1 MTGYAVEFHIPTE
14 HFMSSL
20 TKVSSTTRARH
31 RAWIRRY
38 ARRVWRAA
46 IEAGAYRTERFVA
59 LAMVQWP
66 GPSIYPAMSCAET
79 LKPVID
85 AGTDERL
92 WPDDD
97 NSHCRATVFMEA
109 PGLSAYGVTMWVYII
124 PVGRIPDMP
133 AWFVSMMPGTKG
145 TLASIELDS
154 ETEWL
159 NSNQRNEGPELDEK
173 LARIMAKGYDSWKD
187 KPAVLGDDVMLV
199 AACLCPHP
207 DLPMDSSNSAE
218 DTLAFAACGATL
230 GKLPQKPTVA
240 VSTLSPKLSRPKH
253 HGLEVMA
260 LHMPTGIYL
269 PTLLTA

>member
-133 AWFVSMMPGTKG
+133 AWFVSMMPGAKG

-159 NSNQRNEGPELDEK
+159 NSNQRNEGPERDEK

-230 GKLPQKPTVA
+230 GKLPQKPAVA

-253 HGLEVMA
+253 HDLEVMA

>member
-1 MTGYAVEFHIPTE
+1 
-14 HFMSSL
+14 MSSL

-38 ARRVWRAA
+38 ARGVWRAA
-46 IEAGAYRTERFVA
+46 IEAGAY
-59 LAMVQWP
+59 
-66 GPSIYPAMSCAET
+66 G
-79 LKPVID
+79 D
-85 AGTDERL
+85 AGTDEKL

-133 AWFVSMMPGTKG
+133 AWFVSMMPGAKG

-159 NSNQRNEGPELDEK
+159 NSNQRDEGPERDEK

-187 KPAVLGDDVMLV
+187 RPAVLGDDVMLV
-199 AACLCPHP
+199 AACLCSHP
-207 DLPMDSSNSAE
+207 DLPMDSSNSA
-218 DTLAFAACGATL
+218 AA
-230 GKLPQKPTVA
+230 A